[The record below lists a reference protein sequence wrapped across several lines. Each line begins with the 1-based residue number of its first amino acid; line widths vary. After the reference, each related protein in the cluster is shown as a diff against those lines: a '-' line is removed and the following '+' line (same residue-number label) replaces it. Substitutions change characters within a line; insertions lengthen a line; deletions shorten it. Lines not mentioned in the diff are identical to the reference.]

1 MLKLVIDTNVII
13 SALLKPQ
20 SNPALVASLI
30 LQGNCPLCLSD
41 EILVEYEEV
50 LALDKFK
57 RLDQASVKEFL
68 STLKRRALWV
78 VPKVSIDKVAK
89 DPADNAFLECAL
101 EAKADFIITGNK
113 KHFPFEEFKGSRIVS
128 PREFISEIG
137 KEIEGESSV

>member
-1 MLKLVIDTNVII
+1 MLKLVIDTNVMI

-30 LQGNCPLCLSD
+30 LQGNCTLCLSD

-57 RLDQASVKEFL
+57 RLDQASVREFL
-68 STLKRRALWV
+68 STLKRHALWV
-78 VPKVSIDKVAK
+78 VPKVSVDKVAK

-101 EAKADFIITGNK
+101 GAKADFIITGNK
-113 KHFPFEEFKGSRIVS
+113 KHFPFEQFKGSRIVS

-137 KEIEGESSV
+137 KEIEGKSSV